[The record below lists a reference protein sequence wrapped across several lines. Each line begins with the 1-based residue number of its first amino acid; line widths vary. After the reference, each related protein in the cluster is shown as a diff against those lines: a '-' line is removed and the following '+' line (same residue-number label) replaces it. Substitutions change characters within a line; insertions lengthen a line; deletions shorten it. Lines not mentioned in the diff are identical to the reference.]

1 MNPVAGHWG
10 GELATVP
17 VLVDGG
23 AYNGLGIDAHQ
34 SWAFWRA
41 ELSPFVES
49 PFVCPNGERATMCL
63 APALGPTL
71 CGPTRLV
78 ELARRALVQL
88 PEVGREISVG
98 VALGVSERF
107 APGGAEHERL
117 PALERAMADLFH
129 RRWPQ
134 ASVRLL
140 PGGHA
145 SVGQAVLQA
154 VAALVARS
162 VEVMIVG
169 GVDSAHG
176 ADAVEALLAEGRLFD
191 TQEPDRMIPGEGA
204 AFLVLTTREQAARL
218 GWSVRGLVEGAAHG
232 TDPAVGRED
241 VPRRGEGLSA
251 VMRAMTGQLKTRRL
265 QLEWLV
271 GDLTSEAWR
280 AREWGFA
287 LYRGLAPGG
296 LDSAGRDFFQIA
308 HDRLR
313 VDQVPECFGD
323 LGAATLPTAAIL
335 AMQAFMRGDP
345 APPRCLLLGSSPG
358 AARGAILL
366 AASQNRRP

>member
-10 GELATVP
+10 GEPSGTP
-17 VLVDGG
+17 VLVDGV
-23 AYNGLGIDAHQ
+23 AYNGLGVDAHQ

-63 APALGPTL
+63 ARALGPTL
-71 CGPTRLV
+71 CGTARLV
-78 ELARRALVQL
+78 ELMRRALVQL
-88 PEVGREISVG
+88 PDLDPQLRVG
-98 VALGVSERF
+98 VSLGVSERF
-107 APGGAEHERL
+107 GAGGPENERL
-117 PALERAMADLFH
+117 GALERAMADLFH
-129 RRWPQ
+129 RRSPG
-134 ASVRLL
+134 ATVRLL

-145 SVGQAVLQA
+145 SAGQAVLQA
-154 VAALVARS
+154 VAALGARS
-162 VEVMIVG
+162 VDVMLVG

-204 AFLVLTTREQAARL
+204 ALLVLTTRELAGRMQ
-218 GWSVRGLVEGAAHG
+218 WPVRALVEGAAHG
-232 TDPAVGRED
+232 TDPAVGRQD

-251 VMRAMTGQLKTRRL
+251 VMRAMTGQLKKRRL

-271 GDLTSEAWR
+271 GDLTSEPWR

-287 LYRGLAPGG
+287 LYRALAPGG
-296 LDSAGRDFFQIA
+296 LDTAGRDFFQIA

-313 VDQVPECFGD
+313 VDQVSECFGD
-323 LGAATLPTAAIL
+323 LGAATLPTAAVL
-335 AMQAFMRGDP
+335 AMQAFLRGDP
-345 APPRCLLLGSSPG
+345 APPRCLLVGSSPG
-358 AARGAILL
+358 PERGAILL
-366 AASQNRRP
+366 AASQPRRP